1 VAVKGRVGRS
11 VASRPGSVHPISGPT
26 GDTME
31 EYELVVF
38 GFFCV
43 QCVLEGD
50 VIYNVCSNML
60 VPPRKARIP
69 GLRTYFDLTEYQIMT
84 KDLHGDIRSRIEHVN
99 AYFEHHAMFE
109 VEIHLSHPSH
119 ISLEYLSY
127 FPCLPALS
135 SPAWYC
141 ACVYQG
147 RSYRGDLEI
156 LEMFVDITVNTTA
169 LQIREGYGQLNGFGD
184 WPHYP

>member
-1 VAVKGRVGRS
+1 
-11 VASRPGSVHPISGPT
+11 
-26 GDTME
+26 
-31 EYELVVF
+31 
-38 GFFCV
+38 
-43 QCVLEGD
+43 
-50 VIYNVCSNML
+50 
-60 VPPRKARIP
+60 
-69 GLRTYFDLTEYQIMT
+69 
-84 KDLHGDIRSRIEHVN
+84 
-99 AYFEHHAMFE
+99 MFE
-109 VEIHLSHPSH
+109 VKIHLHHPSH

-135 SPAWYC
+135 VPTWYC

-169 LQIREGYGQLNGFGD
+169 LQIREMYGQLNGFGD

>member
-1 VAVKGRVGRS
+1 MNIIAVSRTILLQITIYSSQDDPKLVSDSQLRS
-11 VASRPGSVHPISGPT
+11 ICLSDRFILHLLG
-26 GDTME
+26 
-31 EYELVVF
+31 LVLF
-38 GFFCV
+38 
-43 QCVLEGD
+43 
-50 VIYNVCSNML
+50 
-60 VPPRKARIP
+60 
-69 GLRTYFDLTEYQIMT
+69 QIVT

-109 VEIHLSHPSH
+109 VEIHLSHPF
-119 ISLEYLSY
+119 SY
-127 FPCLPALS
+127 FTGIFILFSLS
-135 SPAWYC
+135 TGTLSPAWYC

>member
-1 VAVKGRVGRS
+1 MNIIAV
-11 VASRPGSVHPISGPT
+11 SRTILLQITIYSSQDDPK
-26 GDTME
+26 
-31 EYELVVF
+31 LVSDSQLRNICLSDRF
-38 GFFCV
+38 ILHLLGL
-43 QCVLEGD
+43 VL
-50 VIYNVCSNML
+50 
-60 VPPRKARIP
+60 
-69 GLRTYFDLTEYQIMT
+69 FQIVT